1 MSKKRESVSMI
12 ESFSEFK
19 SLKNIDKETL
29 VKVLEESFRNVI
41 AKMFGTDSNFDVI
54 INPDKGDLE
63 IWRRRIVVEDGEV
76 ENPMQQISLSEVNE
90 NEEDFDLG
98 EEYVDRVYFEDFGRR
113 AILNLRQTLSSK
125 ILELQKDSLYA
136 YYSQKVG
143 ELIVAGY
150 IRCGRKRSC
159 FLTMMAMSLSFLVTS

>member
-54 INPDKGDLE
+54 INLTKE
-63 IWRRRIVVEDGEV
+63 TWRSGVVV
-76 ENPMQQISLSEVNE
+76 SSLKTARSK
-90 NEEDFDLG
+90 
-98 EEYVDRVYFEDFGRR
+98 
-113 AILNLRQTLSSK
+113 TLCSR
-125 ILELQKDSLYA
+125 SLY
-136 YYSQKVG
+136 
-143 ELIVAGY
+143 
-150 IRCGRKRSC
+150 RR
-159 FLTMMAMSLSFLVTS
+159 